1 MISAKKNNPSSKKLC
16 PLDVNRIM
24 FNDWARDSFIRLS
37 GTTQVWLWLLF
48 SCIFA
53 SCTGLCPVLNK
64 FNIPLK
70 TSLCQGAISKKL
82 MDHAAPP
89 CFQLEKGRNEKKN
102 HTICFKPYTRPGS
115 GQNFPLAVCLPRL
128 PGHSFRKSSFQS
140 SFQSLI
146 GSAVSD
152 FASRLNFLRLSGSLP
167 PTRTIVAACAEQQ
180 YFSMQRGPGRASNS
194 AFPNRFFSHGP
205 SVDGIRRRSNRS

>member
-1 MISAKKNNPSSKKLC
+1 MQHLHVHTAFYFRAVQQGLPGQWITRFKYGFTWRSILEAFPTKCLFIFWLLGQPWEPNSELRQLYEPPGPNPISISVVVKMPCNDNDKCKKNNPSSKKLC

-89 CFQLEKGRNEKKN
+89 CFQLEKGRNEKK
-102 HTICFKPYTRPGS
+102 ITRFVSNLIHVQVVGKI
-115 GQNFPLAVCLPRL
+115 
-128 PGHSFRKSSFQS
+128 FR
-140 SFQSLI
+140 
-146 GSAVSD
+146 
-152 FASRLNFLRLSGSLP
+152 
-167 PTRTIVAACAEQQ
+167 
-180 YFSMQRGPGRASNS
+180 
-194 AFPNRFFSHGP
+194 
-205 SVDGIRRRSNRS
+205 